1 MTQSQ
6 PLAPQSGKP
15 TSGQQT
21 PGQPTSGLSQS
32 GAPTLPP
39 ASDQRPDERPVAD
52 LFRLQQAGRWV
63 VSQTSVWERRELLL
77 RLYTAVKAQRQ
88 QIATA
93 LERDLGKSRAE
104 AETTEIRQVLDE
116 IRHAR
121 AHLAGWMK
129 PRPVP
134 TPPTLAGVRSE
145 IRAEALGTVL
155 ILAPWNYPFYLAL
168 GPLVPALAAGNG
180 VVLKVSEKAPHTAQ
194 AIQDLIASVFP
205 PSLVAVVQGGPEV
218 ATELLDLPFDH
229 LFFTGGERVGR
240 LVMEAAAK
248 HGVSA
253 TLELGGKSPA
263 ILGRSADLK
272 LAARRIAWAKF
283 LNAGQT
289 CVAPD
294 YVLLPAEMQEEFVRE
309 LGGAL
314 RTMFGGRAWQR
325 VGPDYG
331 RMIDVQA
338 AERMQ
343 TLTEASVKAGA
354 RLALGGDFDPPNRF
368 VSPTVLTD
376 VRPDM
381 PVMASEIFGPVL
393 PLLPYVHLDDAL
405 SVVQSRGKPL
415 ALYVFARDKVAVNEV
430 LARTSSGSTVVNGAV
445 IQLTNPNLPFGGVG
459 ASGHG
464 SYHGVHGFRTF
475 SHERAV
481 MYEPAHSPVSF
492 ILPPYGRPAA
502 RLVSWTLRKLGS

>member
-1 MTQSQ
+1 MSQ
-6 PLAPQSGKP
+6 PQSPQTRS
-15 TSGQQT
+15 S
-21 PGQPTSGLSQS
+21 
-32 GAPTLPP
+32 
-39 ASDQRPDERPVAD
+39 VAD

-63 VSQTSVWERRELLL
+63 VSQTGVGERRELLL
-77 RLYTAVKAQRQ
+77 RLYAAIKERRQ
-88 QIATA
+88 QIALA

-104 AETTEIRQVLDE
+104 AETTEIRLVLDE

-145 IRAEALGTVL
+145 IRSEALGAVL
-155 ILAPWNYPFYLAL
+155 VLAPWNYPFYLAL
-168 GPLVPALAAGNG
+168 GPLIPALAAGNS
-180 VVLKVSEKAPHTAQ
+180 VVLKVSEKAPHTAR
-194 AIQDLIASVFP
+194 AIQNLLEAVFP
-205 PSLVAVVQGGPEV
+205 QSLVGVVQGGPEV
-218 ATELLDLPFDH
+218 AGELLELPFDH
-229 LFFTGGERVGR
+229 FFFTGGERVGR
-240 LVMEAAAK
+240 LVMEAAAR
-248 HGVSA
+248 HGAGA

-263 ILGRSADLK
+263 ILDRSADLK
-272 LAARRIAWAKF
+272 LAATRVAWAKF

-294 YVLLPAEMQEEFVRE
+294 YVLVPAEMQEAFVRE
-309 LGGAL
+309 LADTVG
-314 RTMFGGRAWQR
+314 TMFGGRAWQR

-331 RMIDVQA
+331 RMIDPEA

-343 TLTEASVKAGA
+343 ALTRDSVEAGA

-381 PVMASEIFGPVL
+381 RVMQSEIFGPVL
-393 PLLPYVHLDDAL
+393 PLVPYAHLDDAL
-405 SVVQSRGKPL
+405 SVVQGRGKPL
-415 ALYVFARDKVAVNEV
+415 ALYVFAREEQVVQEV

-481 MYEPAHSPVSF
+481 MYEPALSPVAF

-502 RLVSWTLRKLGS
+502 RLVSWALRKLGS